1 MEPLPLITSL
11 QLIICFLYNLRE
23 ASFESRNYKVPLYS
37 LQENKEIPPPPNLEE
52 IKETV
57 RQGGEWL
64 AQLRKDGKR
73 QVFGRTERVNLQ

>member
-37 LQENKEIPPPPNLEE
+37 LQENKEIPPPPQSRRDQRNSEARRRVAGTVEKGWEE
-52 IKETV
+52 AGFWQNGTC
-57 RQGGEWL
+57 
-64 AQLRKDGKR
+64 
-73 QVFGRTERVNLQ
+73 